1 METSQDAPRSRAQ
14 AAWGW
19 VLARGVL
26 AAVVAAVISLNTD
39 HTQQF
44 TATWFGMW
52 AIATGFTIGWFA
64 LAGTHDTMD
73 RFYGSSLAYLT
84 AAAGGMAFG
93 WSHFSDVP
101 ISVLIAIWALIA
113 GVIELLSGLRL
124 EAGSDTRSDQL
135 ISGAL
140 GVLFGI
146 AQLGASD
153 TTWSAGLLGLY
164 TALLG
169 VHLIIAAITLRSA
182 HRAALRPA
190 HDRQA

>member
-44 TATWFGMW
+44 TATWFALW
-52 AIATGFTIGWFA
+52 ALATGVVIGGFA
-64 LAGTHDTMD
+64 FAGIAETLD
-73 RFYGSSLAYLT
+73 RFYGSTLAVLT
-84 AAAGGMAFG
+84 VAAGGIALF
-93 WSHFSDVP
+93 WSQITDTPVGM
-101 ISVLIAIWALIA
+101 LIGIWALIA
-113 GVIELLSGLRL
+113 GVIELLAGLRL

-140 GVLFGI
+140 GVLFGV
-146 AQLGASD
+146 AQLGAGD